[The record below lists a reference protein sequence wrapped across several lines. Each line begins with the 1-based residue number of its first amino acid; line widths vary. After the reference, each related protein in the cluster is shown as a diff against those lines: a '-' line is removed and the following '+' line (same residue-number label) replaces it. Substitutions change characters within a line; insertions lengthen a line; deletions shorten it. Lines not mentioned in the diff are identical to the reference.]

1 MTGTILQVYEDSSGR
16 LFMHSD
22 LPDTISED
30 EKHELVEKIRQAIK
44 LDFRISIAT
53 AIRQLAFG
61 AIMCRPDIEE
71 AKSDFRSEV
80 GRYL

>member
-1 MTGTILQVYEDSSGR
+1 MKGTVLQVYEDSSGR

-22 LPDTISED
+22 LPDTMSKE
-30 EKHELVEKIRQAIK
+30 EKAELVEKIRQAMK
-44 LDFRISIAT
+44 LDFRASIAA

-71 AKSDFRSEV
+71 AKRNFRSDV